1 AGRQEARGD
10 VPGDPA
16 RAPARLAVHH
26 HVPADGSRRTRQ
38 GRGRLRDG
46 PELREQPVRGNQEV
60 ADAADDRR
68 PVAGAT
74 AGTLHP
80 GARAPWLPGRVLW
93 RVARVVGSVALTFLG
108 LLLVT
113 FVIGRVVPIDPVLA
127 AVGDRAPAAVYERVK
142 QELGLNLPLWQQ
154 FWIYL
159 RKVVAGDFGRSV
171 LTSNPVLVDIRR
183 FFPATLELATV
194 ATVIG
199 VVLGI
204 PMGVIAAVARG
215 RLADLVVR
223 VVSLLGYSVPVFW
236 LGLMGLLLFYG
247 RLGWVAGPG
256 RIDVAF
262 EDLVP
267 PITGVIMVDSV
278 LAGEWEVFWNALSHV
293 ILPASILGYL
303 SLAYLARMTRSFM
316 LSELGQ
322 EYVTTARIKGL
333 TERRVV
339 WRHALGNV
347 MVPLI
352 TVVALA
358 YANLLEGSV
367 LTETVFAWPG
377 LGQYITGSLLSAGM
391 NAGLGGTIVVG
402 TIFIGL
408 NLLSDLLYRVVDP
421 RAR

>member
-1 AGRQEARGD
+1 
-10 VPGDPA
+10 
-16 RAPARLAVHH
+16 
-26 HVPADGSRRTRQ
+26 
-38 GRGRLRDG
+38 
-46 PELREQPVRGNQEV
+46 
-60 ADAADDRR
+60 
-68 PVAGAT
+68 
-74 AGTLHP
+74 
-80 GARAPWLPGRVLW
+80 
-93 RVARVVGSVALTFLG
+93 
-108 LLLVT
+108 
-113 FVIGRVVPIDPVLA
+113 VLA
-127 AVGDRAPAAVYERVK
+127 A
-142 QELGLNLPLWQQ
+142 
-154 FWIYL
+154 
-159 RKVVAGDFGRSV
+159 DFGRSV

-194 ATVIG
+194 ATIIG

-204 PMGVIAAVARG
+204 PMGVVAAVARG

-247 RLGWVAGPG
+247 KLGWVAGPG

-262 EDLVP
+262 EDIVT
-267 PITGVIMVDSV
+267 PITGVIMVDSA
-278 LAGEWEVFWNALSHV
+278 LAGEWEVFWNAFSHV

-316 LSELGQ
+316 LAELGQ

-333 TERRVV
+333 AERRVV

-377 LGQYITGSLLSAGM
+377 LGQYITSSLLSADM
-391 NAGLGGTIVVG
+391 NAVLGGTIVVG

-408 NLLSDLLYRVVDP
+408 NLLSDLLYRLVDP